1 MIFSGECQKKDENI
15 FNNMCAIIGSNNVSK
30 FEVLYD
36 ANLPRGNFASGVL
49 CLYDVNEQQ
58 IIKKQG
64 TLNFN
69 EIELDDRC
77 NYYIG
82 HVQAPTSAARHWSYD
97 TSHPFESLSWSVV
110 HNGVLTNWKELVR
123 EFTDWD
129 VNPVDTAVIPN
140 LLQQFTEECRSECIA
155 VSTLKRVLGK
165 LEGTFA
171 LCVVDTDCNE
181 VYIARQGSILHYNDN
196 GDISSLEGE
205 GFKLLPEG
213 VIMVLKDFKR
223 WEIADYFEIKSPFL
237 FL

>member
-1 MIFSGECQKKDENI
+1 
-15 FNNMCAIIGSNNVSK
+15 MCAIIGSNNVSK
-30 FEVLYD
+30 FEVLYEG
-36 ANLPRGNFASGVL
+36 NLPRGNFASGVV
-49 CLYDVNEQQ
+49 CLYNGNEQQ
-58 IIKKQG
+58 TIKKQG
-64 TLNFN
+64 TLDFN
-69 EIELDDRC
+69 QIELDDRC

-82 HVQAPTSAARHWSYD
+82 HVQAPTSAAREWSYD

-123 EFTDWD
+123 EFVDWD

-140 LLQQFTEECRSECIA
+140 LLQQFTEECDSECLA
-155 VSTLKRVLGK
+155 TSTIKSVLGK

-171 LCVVDTDCNE
+171 LCVIDTDCNE

-213 VIMVLKDFKR
+213 VIMVLKDFKK

>member
-1 MIFSGECQKKDENI
+1 
-15 FNNMCAIIGSNNVSK
+15 MCAIIGSNNVSK
-30 FEVLYD
+30 FEVLYEG
-36 ANLPRGNFASGVL
+36 NLPRGNFASGVI
-49 CLYDVNEQQ
+49 CLYNGNEQQ
-58 IIKKQG
+58 TIKKQG
-64 TLNFN
+64 TLDFN

-82 HVQAPTSAARHWSYD
+82 HVQAPTSAARHWSYE

-110 HNGVLTNWKELVR
+110 HNGVLTNWQELVR
-123 EFTDWD
+123 EFADWD

-140 LLQQFTEECRSECIA
+140 LLQQFTEECRSECLA
-155 VSTLKRVLGK
+155 VSTVKRVLGR

-181 VYIARQGSILHYNDN
+181 VYIARQGSILHYNDS

-213 VIMVLKDFKR
+213 VIMVLKDFKK